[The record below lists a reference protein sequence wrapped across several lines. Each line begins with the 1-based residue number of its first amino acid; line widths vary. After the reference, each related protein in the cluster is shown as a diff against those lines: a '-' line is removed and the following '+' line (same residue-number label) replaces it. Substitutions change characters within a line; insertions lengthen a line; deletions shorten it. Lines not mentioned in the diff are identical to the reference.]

1 MGHLNIQ
8 HQSVGEEKSSFFM
21 FSILYR
27 KLLFE
32 NFDSKW
38 IDFFFVFYFSL
49 WLGGMKESGSPLWLL
64 LRLLENKKLLIFF
77 VFAFVFH
84 LAYDM
89 LYGLNEYLLPILI
102 WNSCRSFSFWFQF
115 FSPTK
120 EDRLFLEANWLNG
133 RKSGIFS
140 FQPKQANNQKKTIC
154 HPKIYIMA
162 NWNRK
167 KVCRKKIELI
177 YLSLLGNVQN
187 QKTTLSF
194 FDLILSVVCCCW
206 MTMKNIFQSMGWRH
220 QETTTTKL

>member
-89 LYGLNEYLLPILI
+89 LYGLNEFLLPILI

-120 EDRLFLEANWLNG
+120 EDRLFLEANWFNG

-140 FQPKQANNQKKTIC
+140 FQPKQANNQKKN
-154 HPKIYIMA
+154 HMPP
-162 NWNRK
+162 
-167 KVCRKKIELI
+167 
-177 YLSLLGNVQN
+177 
-187 QKTTLSF
+187 
-194 FDLILSVVCCCW
+194 
-206 MTMKNIFQSMGWRH
+206 KNIYHGQLK
-220 QETTTTKL
+220 QKKKCVEKKLN